1 MKWQQKYTGT
11 MNRFPAFNG
20 MFVVYFVG
28 DVDNLRN
35 VRHAFR
41 GLSVYFTECSL
52 CISWL
57 NVDTFVC
64 IRKIFYG
71 WTLHI
76 CIVFATHKM
85 FECCTFVL
93 YQCGFYFFALFFCF
107 SSFIISLMPL
117 IIFSIAR
124 PLFSLIIL
132 ILARAVMS
140 FPNGV

>member
-1 MKWQQKYTGT
+1 
-11 MNRFPAFNG
+11 MNRSPTPNG
-20 MFVVYFVG
+20 VFAVYFVG

-93 YQCGFYFFALFFCF
+93 YQFGFYFFALFFCV

>member
-1 MKWQQKYTGT
+1 MATEIYGRDESVPLRLTECLLCISWS
-11 MNRFPAFNG
+11 N
-20 MFVVYFVG
+20 
-28 DVDNLRN
+28 VDNSRN

-41 GLSVYFTECSL
+41 GLSVYFTVCSL

-93 YQCGFYFFALFFCF
+93 YQCGFYFFALFFCV